1 MRSKVLE
8 IFKGWGFD
16 QIRSGRAAKT
26 VCGGVFVYDAIEKIE
41 TDEAVLYFYYM
52 TLKEPVR
59 RLQIYELVSFEHLRT
74 LPPESLERYMS
85 AICFNMVKK
94 VLKQVLF
101 DDFANDKNLFG

>member
-16 QIRSGRAAKT
+16 SVNCFNAEKR
-26 VCGGVFVYDAIEKIE
+26 VCGGLFVYDAIEKVE
-41 TDEAVLYFYYM
+41 PDEAVLYFCYM
-52 TLKEPVR
+52 TQKEPVR

-74 LPPESLERYMS
+74 LPPESLERYVS

-94 VLKQVLF
+94 VLKQALF

>member
-1 MRSKVLE
+1 MRETVLE
-8 IFKGWGFD
+8 IFKKWGFD
-16 QIRSGRAAKT
+16 QIHSGKAAKS
-26 VCGGVFVYDAIEKIE
+26 VCGGIFVYDAIEKAE
-41 TDEAVLYFYYM
+41 TDEAALYFYYM

-59 RLQIYELVSFEHLRT
+59 RLQIYELVSFEHLRA

-85 AICFNMVKK
+85 AICFNMVKT